1 MKQYQV
7 KTNLVSIKYKIGDII
22 SAQDLMNE
30 TNIAYHLSKGNIEEI
45 HTNTNETRG
54 RKNRNE
60 EITGTD

>member
-1 MKQYQV
+1 MRQYQV

-30 TNIAYHLSKGNIEEI
+30 TNITYHLSKGNIEEI
-45 HTNTNETRG
+45 HTNTNETRS
-54 RKNRNE
+54 KKYRNE